1 MDKKQQIIKVLDIL
15 SKFYKQE
22 RKIKKPIQVE
32 QWMIQVAQFLAEQY
46 EKKKKEQRDYIKNEI
61 QRALGDRCPKDVKI
75 IITDE
80 DRERLKNKEYKEVL
94 NEFV

>member
-46 EKKKKEQRDYIKNEI
+46 EI